1 MHRCGLSPISSLMSD
16 SANRQTDKGIVTK
29 DLLYFIIPRSLSTA
43 RGQGMDNVFFF
54 YCIVSIYIN
63 PARGMCKVWC
73 ICQLDWVTKYDGLY
87 TVQCMGIDTRPARV
101 MSVWICSGAGSN
113 LKVEGHKMQAPK
125 NFDVPLHL
133 VPFQVRL
140 QARIRPRD
148 ESLPSSLTIAVLL
161 IFLTTQTGLACI
173 MKKTWR
179 GAKRRNPCS
188 TGAVTDERWRFKW

>member
-1 MHRCGLSPISSLMSD
+1 
-16 SANRQTDKGIVTK
+16 
-29 DLLYFIIPRSLSTA
+29 
-43 RGQGMDNVFFF
+43 MDNVFFLLYCF
-54 YCIVSIYIN
+54 Y
-63 PARGMCKVWC
+63 
-73 ICQLDWVTKYDGLY
+73 LY
-87 TVQCMGIDTRPARV
+87 TLRVACAKFGAFASLIELRNTMVYTLCMGIDTRPAHV

-161 IFLTTQTGLACI
+161 IFLTTQTGLSCMGAGARGEQGGQAPTLEKI
-173 MKKTWR
+173 WVGMAHPGNFSRGLKTSWR
-179 GAKRRNPCS
+179 
-188 TGAVTDERWRFKW
+188 